1 MYMQIA
7 EIQALTQKIKENME
21 KVVVGKSEKIELI
34 LAALLAK
41 GHVLLEDVPGTGKTV
56 LAKSLAKSLDTT
68 FKRIQFTPDLLP
80 SDLIGINYYN
90 QKESEFVFR
99 EGALFTN
106 VLLAD
111 EINRATPRTQS
122 SLLESMEE
130 KQITVDGT
138 TYQLEKPF
146 FVIATENPVET
157 QGTFPL
163 PEAQLDRFLI
173 QLSMGYTEKADSI
186 EILRRFVNEVPAE
199 KVEPVCTREQ
209 LLDMQESVKQV
220 TIHPDI
226 AAYSVDIVEMTRK
239 MEGVQ
244 LGVSPRGNLALLKA
258 AQALA
263 AINGRSYVIPDDIK
277 DLAVPV
283 LGHRII
289 LRGSQRNKSTQIV
302 NLIQDILESVE
313 VPTEDWKN
321 VKQEG

>member
-1 MYMQIA
+1 MNTDARNNI
-7 EIQALTQKIKENME
+7 INSIHNNIS
-21 KVVVGKSEKIELI
+21 KVLI
-34 LAALLAK
+34 GREDATKLVITALLAG
-41 GHVLLEDVPGTGKTV
+41 GHVLLEDMPGTGKTL
-56 LAKSLAKSLDTT
+56 LAKSLARSIDLS
-68 FKRIQFTPDLLP
+68 FSRIQFTPDLMP
-80 SDLIGINYYN
+80 SDVTGLNFFN
-90 QKESEFVFR
+90 QKEADFVFKP
-99 EGALFTN
+99 GPVFCN
-106 VLLAD
+106 ILLAD

-122 SLLESMEE
+122 SLLECMEE
-130 KQITVDGT
+130 RQVTIDGVT
-138 TYQLEKPF
+138 RTLDKPF

>member
-1 MYMQIA
+1 MEIR
-7 EIQALTQKIKENME
+7 EIQALCAKVKENME
-21 KVVVGKSEKIELI
+21 KVIVGKSRQIDLV

-56 LAKSLAKSLDTT
+56 LAKSLAKSMDTQ

-80 SDLIGINYYN
+80 SDWIGINYYN
-90 QKESEFVFR
+90 QKEGEFVFR

-106 VLLAD
+106 ILLAD

-138 TYQLEKPF
+138 TYVLDKPF
-146 FVIATENPVET
+146 FVIATQNPVET

-173 QLSMGYTEKADSI
+173 QLSMGYTSKKEAV
-186 EILRRFVNEVPAE
+186 EILQRFVNKTPAE
-199 KVEPVCTREQ
+199 NVEAVLSKEQ
-209 LLDMQESVKQV
+209 LLDMQESVAKV
-220 TIHPDI
+220 AIHPDV
-226 AAYSVDIVEMTRK
+226 AAYTVDIVEKTRDRD
-239 MEGVQ
+239 EVQ

-263 AINGRSYVIPDDIK
+263 AIRGREYVTPDDIK
-277 DLAVPV
+277 DLAIPV

-289 LRGSQRNKSTQIV
+289 LRGSQRNKTSQIKD
-302 NLIQDILESVE
+302 LIEGILAEVE
-313 VPTEDWKN
+313 VPTEHWNDT
-321 VKQEG
+321 VKER